1 MLHRFLMRNLGAYY
15 MVLASAFFAITGAFA
30 KLLSSSMSSVEVSFF
45 RNIVGLAIVLATIYK
60 YGTHNKN
67 GKLFLLFLRGFLGT
81 ISMLAFFHNIAHI
94 GLAEAFTFTKMAPMF
109 LALFGVIFFKEKISF
124 LSWFGI
130 IFGFIGIL
138 LIMQPN
144 LGFKIGHAMGLING
158 LLAAMAYLSVHELRK
173 YYDTR
178 TIVLSFMLSGTIIP
192 IVFMTIA
199 EFIQTPPFFNF
210 MFAKFIMPTPSMW
223 FFIILMGIGGLL
235 FQTYM
240 TKAYAASRHAGT
252 VAAIGYCDVI
262 FSMLI
267 GFIMGDSLPNLMA
280 FFGIIVVIISG
291 VIVATQK

>member
-15 MVLASAFFAITGAFA
+15 MVLASFYFALTGAFA

-45 RNIVGLAIVLATIYK
+45 RNIVGLAIIVVTIYK
-60 YGTHNKN
+60 YGAHNKG
-67 GKLFLLFLRGFLGT
+67 GKPFILFLRGFLGT

-94 GLAEAFTFTKMAPMF
+94 GLAEAFTFTKMSPMF
-109 LALFGVIFFKEKISF
+109 LAIFGVILFKERLNL

-144 LGFKIGHAMGLING
+144 LGFKMGHAMGLING
-158 LLAAMAYLSVHELRK
+158 LLAAVAYLSVHELRK
-173 YYDTR
+173 YYDTK
-178 TIVLSFMLSGTIIP
+178 TIVLSFMLSGTLIP
-192 IVFMTIA
+192 IVCMLVA
-199 EFIQTPPFFNF
+199 QFIQTPPFFNF

-223 FFIILMGIGGLL
+223 VFIVLMGVGGLL

-240 TKAYAASRHAGT
+240 TKAYAASRYAGA

-262 FSMLI
+262 FTMII

-280 FFGIIVVIISG
+280 FFGIIIVIISG